1 MSLILNR
8 LSVPAQLQEN
18 VEKIALDRFPG
29 STATWVDKNSG
40 FIVLEIPE
48 ADYGSS
54 QDIDA
59 NGLPVGQPDPGDI
72 AVISA
77 LEERLKSFIRERR
90 GN

>member
-1 MSLILNR
+1 MSLKLNR
-8 LSVPAQLQEN
+8 QSVPAALLKD

-29 STATWVDKNSG
+29 STATWVDENPG

-59 NGLPVGQPDPGDI
+59 NGLPVGQPEPGDI
-72 AVISA
+72 AVIST
-77 LEERLKSFIRERR
+77 LEERLKRFIRERH

>member
-1 MSLILNR
+1 MSLKLNR
-8 LSVPAQLQEN
+8 QSVPAELQKDI
-18 VEKIALDRFPG
+18 EKIALDRFPG
-29 STATWVDKNSG
+29 STAAWVDESPG
-40 FIVLEIPE
+40 FILLEIPE

-59 NGLPVGQPDPGDI
+59 NGLPVGHLEPGDI

-77 LEERLKSFIRERR
+77 LEESLKSFIRERR